1 MRRPIRQLVLT
12 LLLIATVGSTYAQKT
27 FTPLQLSEKLDAIS
41 TEMFQKTEAWT
52 DAFPKALNTG
62 QYAQLKPHRENL
74 QQFIETNIKYVTS
87 LKEVNNSKPLQ
98 EAFIAFLTYE
108 KKVVEES
115 FTPFE
120 GLKADTSVDE
130 LKKLVAKMSTMAE
143 KEPVLLAK
151 LSEAKAKY
159 ALENGFTVEEEE

>member
-1 MRRPIRQLVLT
+1 MN
-12 LLLIATVGSTYAQKT
+12 
-27 FTPLQLSEKLDAIS
+27 
-41 TEMFQKTEAWT
+41 
-52 DAFPKALNTG
+52 PK
-62 QYAQLKPHRENL
+62 
-74 QQFIETNIKYVTS
+74 
-87 LKEVNNSKPLQ
+87 
-98 EAFIAFLTYE
+98 